1 MFCSS
6 RRQRSEWRE
15 FAFALHQMQAAIEP
29 DISLMHVLTHWNRL
43 ATALAEGPRT
53 REAQNRNLK

>member
-15 FAFALHQMQAAIEP
+15 FAFALHQIQTAIEP
-29 DISLMHVLTHWNRL
+29 DISLTHVLTQWNRL
-43 ATALAEGPRT
+43 AVALAESPRK
-53 REAQNRNLK
+53 RETQARNLK